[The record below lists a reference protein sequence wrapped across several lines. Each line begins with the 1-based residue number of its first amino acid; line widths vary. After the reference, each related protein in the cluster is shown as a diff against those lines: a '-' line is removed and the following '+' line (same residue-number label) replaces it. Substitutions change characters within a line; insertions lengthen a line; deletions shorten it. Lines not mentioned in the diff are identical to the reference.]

1 MPKQNSKGNHLMK
14 DSKGE
19 EQTEVERIVT
29 TSSDIIRKMADGNI
43 IVYFS
48 DGSCTHSDKRR
59 GIWYTVNAHGVKR
72 VRKLKGRV
80 IVDEEK
86 RLETRTKVDPETNAT
101 LKIREDGVLSIDY
114 IDQTS
119 LKIMPDGT
127 SILRKKRSDGEAGTI
142 TYITKEGY
150 APVR

>member
-1 MPKQNSKGNHLMK
+1 MK
-14 DSKGE
+14 DSQGE
-19 EQTEVERIVT
+19 EQVEVERIIT
-29 TSSDIIRKMADGNI
+29 TNSDIIRKMADGNVK
-43 IVYFS
+43 VYFK

-59 GIWYTVNAHGVKR
+59 GIWYTVNAQGVKR
-72 VRKLKGRV
+72 VRKLKGRI
-80 IVDEEK
+80 IVDEETK
-86 RLETRTKVDPETNAT
+86 LKSQTKVDPETNAT
-101 LKIREDGVLSIDY
+101 LKIREDGVLSIEY

-127 SILRKKRSDGEAGTI
+127 SILTKKRSDGEAGTI